1 MVSSK
6 ANLPGATADL
16 TTRKRDLPHWE
27 MGGSTYFL
35 TFRLSGTPGQISPLN
50 TEERRL
56 VRNAILSLDGQ
67 MWHVHIL
74 ATPLVVAP
82 GTWHRLAT
90 ILQRVKGGTAYSI
103 NMRRRRSG
111 PLWQKETHDRIMR
124 DRQEFDEKA
133 GYILNNAVKA
143 GIVSD
148 GWEYDG
154 FWCEP
159 TDTAAG

>member
-1 MVSSK
+1 
-6 ANLPGATADL
+6 
-16 TTRKRDLPHWE
+16 
-27 MGGSTYFL
+27 
-35 TFRLSGTPGQISPLN
+35 
-50 TEERRL
+50 
-56 VRNAILSLDGQ
+56 
-67 MWHVHIL
+67 
-74 ATPLVVAP
+74 
-82 GTWHRLAT
+82 
-90 ILQRVKGGTAYSI
+90 
-103 NMRRRRSG
+103 MRRRRSG
-111 PLWQKETHDRIMR
+111 PLWQKETYDRIMR